1 MRALTSFNVKLY
13 PIWHEEEGVVEEVHE
28 LYFQEDGNQHFS
40 SSPAK
45 QLWWCFPSDTTLLA
59 SDKNKKETSCGTLCM
74 HASDL
79 SIRHSY

>member
-13 PIWHEEEGVVEEVHE
+13 PIWHEEEGVWKRSMNYISKKMEISI
-28 LYFQEDGNQHFS
+28 LSF
-40 SSPAK
+40 SPAK